1 VDLGLTGRVFLVSG
15 GSRGLGRATA
25 EVLVAEGARVVL
37 SGRDPEA
44 IRSTTESL
52 GTDRAIGLTV
62 DNADTSAPE
71 RLIATAVAK
80 FGRID
85 GALLSVGGPPGGSSA
100 QVTDE
105 QWRDA
110 FESVFL
116 GTVRLA
122 RAVASSVSAGG
133 ALAFVLS
140 TSVRVP
146 IPGLGLSNGLRPGLA
161 MVAKEMSL
169 EFGPRGLRVNAL
181 LPGRIDTDRVRQ
193 LDAATGDPAASGR
206 RAISVVPLGRAG
218 SPEEFG
224 RVAAF
229 VLSPAASFV
238 SGAMIPVDGGATR
251 AL

>member
-44 IRSTTESL
+44 IRATTESL

>member
-1 VDLGLTGRVFLVSG
+1 MDLGLSGRVFLVTG

-37 SGRDPEA
+37 SGRDPA
-44 IRSTTESL
+44 TIRTTTETL
-52 GTDRAIGLTV
+52 GTDRAIGLPM
-62 DNADTSAPE
+62 DNGDRRGPE
-71 RLIATAVAK
+71 QLIATAVAK

-85 GALLSVGGPPGGSSA
+85 GALLSVGGPEAGASS
-100 QVTDE
+100 QLEDD

-110 FESVFL
+110 FETVFL

-122 RAVASSVSAGG
+122 RAVASAVAGDG
-133 ALAFVLS
+133 SIAFVLS
-140 TSVRVP
+140 TAVKVP

-161 MVAKEMSL
+161 MVAKEMSV

-193 LDAATGDPAASGR
+193 LDAAGDDSAAVR
-206 RAISVVPLGRAG
+206 RSTATIPLGRMG
-218 SPEEFG
+218 RPEEFG
-224 RVAAF
+224 RVATF
-229 VLSPAASFV
+229 LLSPAASYL
-238 SGAMIPVDGGATR
+238 SGVLLSVDGGATR

>member
-1 VDLGLTGRVFLVSG
+1 MDLGLTGRVFLVSG

>member
-1 VDLGLTGRVFLVSG
+1 MDLGLSGRVFLVTG

-37 SGRDPEA
+37 SGRDPA
-44 IRSTTESL
+44 TIRTTTEAL
-52 GTDRAIGLTV
+52 GTDRAIGLPT
-62 DNADTSAPE
+62 DNGDRRGPE
-71 RLIATAVAK
+71 QLIATAVAK

-85 GALLSVGGPPGGSSA
+85 GALLSVGGPEAGASS
-100 QVTDE
+100 QLEDD

-110 FESVFL
+110 FETVFL

-122 RAVASSVSAGG
+122 RAVASAVAGDG
-133 ALAFVLS
+133 SIAFVLS
-140 TSVRVP
+140 TAVKVP

-161 MVAKEMSL
+161 MVAKEMSV

-193 LDAATGDPAASGR
+193 LDAAGDDSAAVR
-206 RAISVVPLGRAG
+206 RSTATIPLGRMG
-218 SPEEFG
+218 RPEEFG
-224 RVAAF
+224 RVATF
-229 VLSPAASFV
+229 LLSPAASYL
-238 SGAMIPVDGGATR
+238 SGVLLSVDGGATR

>member
-1 VDLGLTGRVFLVSG
+1 MDLGLTGRVFLVSG

-44 IRSTTESL
+44 IRATTESL

-62 DNADTSAPE
+62 DNADSSAPE

-193 LDAATGDPAASGR
+193 LDAATGDSAAAGR
-206 RAISVVPLGRAG
+206 RAISVIPLGRAG

>member
-1 VDLGLTGRVFLVSG
+1 MDLGLTGRVFLVSG

-37 SGRDPEA
+37 SGRDPAA
-44 IRSTTESL
+44 IRATTESL
-52 GTDRAIGLTV
+52 GTDRTIGLTI
-62 DNADTSAPE
+62 DNADASAPE

-85 GALLSVGGPPGGSSA
+85 GALLSVGGPPGGSAS
-100 QVTDE
+100 QVSDD

-181 LPGRIDTDRVRQ
+181 LPGRVDTDRVRQ
-193 LDAATGDPAASGR
+193 LDAATGDPASAGR
-206 RAISVVPLGRAG
+206 RAIGAIPLGRAG